1 MKSLIKYIG
10 VLLLIMFSFYY
21 ADNISKALIY
31 KSELMKQ
38 ILHEKDKHE
47 TDYIN
52 AIITDEYI
60 IPGMN
65 GIKVNEI
72 DSYYNMKKINS
83 FSVNKLIY
91 DQIIPEVSLENNKK
105 YLINKWNPNKKA
117 ISIVLD
123 DTNKYLINYAI
134 KNNIK
139 INVLTTYHN
148 FDKNLKAKQIN
159 ADDENYDKLE
169 SLLNRNQLNTNIYFV
184 KNQKKSTKDKYLVT
198 YTYIVTNNTLP
209 NIKINYGDII
219 YIDNNLSLANFK
231 ILIKKIQ
238 YNNYN
243 IIYLDELIS
252 EENNNYK

>member
-31 KSELMKQ
+31 KSELMQQ
-38 ILHEKDKHE
+38 ILNEKNKHE
-47 TDYIN
+47 TSYIN
-52 AIITDEYI
+52 AVITDDYI

-105 YLINKWNPNKKA
+105 YLINKGNSNKKA
-117 ISIVLD
+117 IAIVLED
-123 DTNKYLINYAI
+123 NNKYLINYAL
-134 KNNIK
+134 KNNLK
-139 INVLTTYHN
+139 INILTTYHN

-159 ADDENYDKLE
+159 ADSENYDKLE
-169 SLLNRNQLNTNIYFV
+169 SLLNRNQINTNIFFV
-184 KNQKKSTKDKYLVT
+184 KDKQRSNKDKYQVT
-198 YTYIVTNNTLP
+198 YTYIVNNNTLP

-238 YNNYN
+238 YNNYK

-252 EENNNYK
+252 EENNTHQ